1 MTLLEPD
8 TGRFCGLSGCEAD
21 WLSSRR
27 HEVDTDVQAFSDHAL
42 KAGWGDGLPLV
53 PPTEA
58 RVQDFLARGGRYP
71 DELVAVL
78 PPLRAECTVEKV
90 AINAVMAGAPPE
102 SLNLICAAIAAMAE
116 PKFDLAGLNATTGSV
131 VPAVIVNGPI
141 RNALDIPYQAGCLG
155 GVAGPAPAIGRA
167 IRLVMRNV
175 AGQLIDSTSQSV
187 FGTPG
192 RVAGIVFGEWE
203 ERSPWAPL
211 AERRGVKGDAVTVYG
226 AMGTANICDVVAD
239 SAEGFLEII
248 AKSMAY
254 PGANGFLTSSA
265 FSETLC
271 AINPVWAEIIAR
283 QFPRME
289 DVQAFIWDRCALP
302 IDGWRPEY
310 RAPIEALG
318 RIKPDGR
325 VHLTPTPDDVLVMVA
340 GGLGGLHAAML
351 HSWGT
356 CLTVTQAVPTG
367 DEA

>member
-1 MTLLEPD
+1 MTLQETNID
-8 TGRFCGLSGCEAD
+8 RSCGISGCEAD

-27 HEVDTDVQAFSDHAL
+27 HEVDEDIVAFNRFAM
-42 KAGWGDGLPLV
+42 AQGWGDGLPLI

-58 RVQDFLARGGRYP
+58 RVQDFLVAGGRFP
-71 DELVAVL
+71 DELVAIL
-78 PPLRAECTVEKV
+78 PPLRAECTVEKIAV
-90 AINAVMAGAPPE
+90 NAVMAGCAGDAMP
-102 SLNLICAAIAAMAE
+102 LLCAAIEAMAD

-131 VPAVIVNGPI
+131 VPAIIVNGPV
-141 RNALDIPYQAGCLG
+141 RHALDIPCQAGCLG

-167 IRLVMRNV
+167 IRLIMRNV
-175 AGQLIDSTSQSV
+175 AGQLIDATSQSV
-187 FGTPG
+187 YGTPG

-211 AERRGVKGDAVTVYG
+211 AERRGVAGDAVTVYG

-239 SAEGFLEII
+239 SAEGFLDII

-271 AINPVWAEIIAR
+271 AINPVWAEVIAR
-283 QFPRME
+283 AYPDMA
-289 DVQAFIWDRCALP
+289 DVQAYLWDRCALP
-302 IDGWRPEY
+302 IDWWRPEY

-318 RIKPDGR
+318 RIGADGR
-325 VHLTPTPDDVLVMVA
+325 VHLTPTPDDVIVMVA

-356 CLTVTQAVPTG
+356 CLTVTRPIR
-367 DEA
+367 

>member
-1 MTLLEPD
+1 MTLQETNID
-8 TGRFCGLSGCEAD
+8 RSCGISGCEAD

-27 HEVDTDVQAFSDHAL
+27 HEVDEDIVAFNRFAM
-42 KAGWGDGLPLV
+42 AQGWGDGLPLI

-58 RVQDFLARGGRYP
+58 RVQDFLVAGGRFP
-71 DELVAVL
+71 DELIAVL
-78 PPLRAECTVEKV
+78 PPLRAECTVEKIAV
-90 AINAVMAGAPPE
+90 NAVMAGCTGDAMP
-102 SLNLICAAIAAMAE
+102 LLCAAIEAMAD
-116 PKFDLAGLNATTGSV
+116 PSFDLAGLNATTGSV
-131 VPAVIVNGPI
+131 VPAIIVNGPI

-167 IRLVMRNV
+167 IRLIMRNV
-175 AGQLIDSTSQSV
+175 AGQLINATSQSV
-187 FGTPG
+187 YGTPG

-211 AERRGVKGDAVTVYG
+211 AERRGVAGDAVTVYG

-239 SAEGFLEII
+239 SADGFLDII

-271 AINPVWAEIIAR
+271 AINPVWAEVIAR
-283 QFPRME
+283 SYPDMA
-289 DVQAFIWDRCALP
+289 DVQAYLWDKCALP
-302 IDGWRPEY
+302 IDWWRPEY

-318 RIKPDGR
+318 RIGAEGR
-325 VHLTPTPDDVLVMVA
+325 VHLTPTPDDVIVMVA

-356 CLTVTQAVPTG
+356 CLTVTRPIR
-367 DEA
+367 

>member
-1 MTLLEPD
+1 M
-8 TGRFCGLSGCEAD
+8 A
-21 WLSSRR
+21 
-27 HEVDTDVQAFSDHAL
+27 Q
-42 KAGWGDGLPLV
+42 GWGDGLPLI

-58 RVQDFLARGGRYP
+58 RVQDFLVAGGRFP
-71 DELVAVL
+71 DELVAIL
-78 PPLRAECTVEKV
+78 PPLRAECTVEKIAV
-90 AINAVMAGAPPE
+90 NAVMAGCAGDAMP
-102 SLNLICAAIAAMAE
+102 LLCAAIEAMAD

-131 VPAVIVNGPI
+131 VPAIIVNGPV
-141 RNALDIPYQAGCLG
+141 RHALDIPCQAGCLG

-167 IRLVMRNV
+167 IRLIMRNV
-175 AGQLIDSTSQSV
+175 AGQLIDATSQSV
-187 FGTPG
+187 YGTPG

-211 AERRGVKGDAVTVYG
+211 AERRGVAGDAVTVYG

-239 SAEGFLEII
+239 SAEGFLDII

-271 AINPVWAEIIAR
+271 AINPVWAEVIAR
-283 QFPRME
+283 AYPDMA
-289 DVQAFIWDRCALP
+289 DVQAYLWDRCALP
-302 IDGWRPEY
+302 IDWWRPEY

-318 RIKPDGR
+318 RIGADGR
-325 VHLTPTPDDVLVMVA
+325 VHLTPTPDDVIVMVA

-356 CLTVTQAVPTG
+356 CLTVTRPIR
-367 DEA
+367 

>member
-1 MTLLEPD
+1 MTLQETNID
-8 TGRFCGLSGCEAD
+8 RSCGISGCEAD

-27 HEVDTDVQAFSDHAL
+27 HEVDEDIVAFNRFAM
-42 KAGWGDGLPLV
+42 AQGWGDGLPLI

-58 RVQDFLARGGRYP
+58 RVQDFLVAGGRFP
-71 DELVAVL
+71 DELVAIL
-78 PPLRAECTVEKV
+78 PPLRAECTVEKIAV
-90 AINAVMAGAPPE
+90 NAVMAGCAGDAMP
-102 SLNLICAAIAAMAE
+102 LLCAAIEAMAD

-131 VPAVIVNGPI
+131 VPAIIVNGPV
-141 RNALDIPYQAGCLG
+141 RHALDIPCQAGCLG

-167 IRLVMRNV
+167 IRLIMRNV
-175 AGQLIDSTSQSV
+175 AGQLIDATSQSV
-187 FGTPG
+187 YGTPG

-211 AERRGVKGDAVTVYG
+211 AERRGVAGDAVTVYG

-239 SAEGFLEII
+239 SAEGFLDII

-271 AINPVWAEIIAR
+271 AINPVWAEVIAR
-283 QFPRME
+283 AYPDMA
-289 DVQAFIWDRCALP
+289 DVQAYLWDRCALP
-302 IDGWRPEY
+302 IDWWRPEY

-318 RIKPDGR
+318 RIGPDGR
-325 VHLTPTPDDVLVMVA
+325 VHLTPTPDDVIVMVA

-356 CLTVTQAVPTG
+356 CLTVTRPIR
-367 DEA
+367 

>member
-1 MTLLEPD
+1 MTLQETNID
-8 TGRFCGLSGCEAD
+8 RSCGISGCEAD

-27 HEVDTDVQAFSDHAL
+27 HEVDEDIVAFNRFAL
-42 KAGWGDGLPLV
+42 TQGWGDGLPLI
-53 PPTEA
+53 PPTES
-58 RVQDFLARGGRYP
+58 RVQDFLVAGGRFP
-71 DELVAVL
+71 DELVALL
-78 PPLRAECTVEKV
+78 PPLRAECTVEKIAV
-90 AINAVMAGAPPE
+90 NAVMAGCTGDAMP
-102 SLNLICAAIAAMAE
+102 LLCAAIAAMAD

-131 VPAVIVNGPI
+131 VPAAIVNGPI

-167 IRLVMRNV
+167 IRLIMRNV
-175 AGQLIDSTSQSV
+175 AGQLINSTSQSV
-187 FGTPG
+187 YGTPG

-211 AERRGVKGDAVTVYG
+211 AERRGVAGNAVTVYG

-239 SAEGFLEII
+239 SAEGFLDII

-271 AINPVWAEIIAR
+271 AINPVWAEVIGRTFPDIA
-283 QFPRME
+283 
-289 DVQAFIWDRCALP
+289 DVQAYLWDKCALP
-302 IDGWRPEY
+302 IDWWRPEY

-318 RIKPDGR
+318 RIGPDGR
-325 VHLTPTPDDVLVMVA
+325 VHLVPTPDDVIVMVA

-356 CLTVTQAVPTG
+356 CLTVTRPI
-367 DEA
+367 E

>member
-1 MTLLEPD
+1 MTLQETSID
-8 TGRFCGLSGCEAD
+8 RSCGISGCETD

-27 HEVDTDVQAFSDHAL
+27 HEVDDDIQAFTAW
-42 KAGWGDGLPLV
+42 AMQQGWGDGLPLV
-53 PPTEA
+53 LPTEE
-58 RVQDFLARGGRYP
+58 RVQDFLVRGGRFP
-71 DELVAVL
+71 DELIAHL
-78 PPLRAECTVEKV
+78 PPLRTECTVEKI

-102 SLNLICAAIAAMAE
+102 AMSLLIAAIEAMAD

-131 VPAVIVNGPI
+131 VPAMIVNGPV
-141 RNALDIPYQAGCLG
+141 RNRLDIPYQAGCLG
-155 GVAGPAPAIGRA
+155 GVAGSAPGIGRA
-167 IRLVMRNV
+167 LRLIIRNV

-187 FGTPG
+187 YGTPG
-192 RVAGIVFGEWE
+192 RVTGIVFGEWE

-265 FSETLC
+265 FSESLC
-271 AINPVWAEIIAR
+271 AINPVWAEVIAK
-283 QFPRME
+283 QFPDMG
-289 DVQAFIWDRCALP
+289 DVQHFLWDRCALP
-302 IDGWRPEY
+302 IDWWRPEY

-325 VHLTPTPDDVLVMVA
+325 VHLVPTPDDVLVMVA

-356 CLTVTQAVPTG
+356 CLTVTRAIA
-367 DEA
+367 E

>member
-1 MTLLEPD
+1 M
-8 TGRFCGLSGCEAD
+8 A
-21 WLSSRR
+21 
-27 HEVDTDVQAFSDHAL
+27 Q
-42 KAGWGDGLPLV
+42 GWGDGLPLI

-58 RVQDFLARGGRYP
+58 RVQDFLVAGGRFP
-71 DELVAVL
+71 DELVAIL
-78 PPLRAECTVEKV
+78 PPLRAECTVEKIAV
-90 AINAVMAGAPPE
+90 NAVMAGCAGDAMP
-102 SLNLICAAIAAMAE
+102 LLCAAIEAMAD

-131 VPAVIVNGPI
+131 VPAIIVNGPV
-141 RNALDIPYQAGCLG
+141 RHALDIPCQAGCLG

-167 IRLVMRNV
+167 IRLIMRNV
-175 AGQLIDSTSQSV
+175 AGQLIDATSQSV
-187 FGTPG
+187 YGTPG

-211 AERRGVKGDAVTVYG
+211 AERRGIAGDAVTVYG

-239 SAEGFLEII
+239 SAEGFLDII

-271 AINPVWAEIIAR
+271 VINPVWAEVIAKAY
-283 QFPRME
+283 PDMA
-289 DVQAFIWDRCALP
+289 DVQAYLWDRCALP
-302 IDGWRPEY
+302 IDWWRPEY

-318 RIKPDGR
+318 RIGADGR
-325 VHLTPTPDDVLVMVA
+325 VHLTPTPDDVIVMVA

-356 CLTVTQAVPTG
+356 CLTVTRPIR
-367 DEA
+367 

>member
-1 MTLLEPD
+1 M
-8 TGRFCGLSGCEAD
+8 A
-21 WLSSRR
+21 
-27 HEVDTDVQAFSDHAL
+27 Q
-42 KAGWGDGLPLV
+42 GWGDGLPLI

-58 RVQDFLARGGRYP
+58 RVQDFLVAGGRFP
-71 DELVAVL
+71 DELVAIL
-78 PPLRAECTVEKV
+78 PPLRAECTVEKIAV
-90 AINAVMAGAPPE
+90 NAVMAGCAGDAMP
-102 SLNLICAAIAAMAE
+102 LLCAAIEAMAD

-131 VPAVIVNGPI
+131 VPAIIVNGPV
-141 RNALDIPYQAGCLG
+141 RHALDIPCQAGCLG

-167 IRLVMRNV
+167 IRLIMRNV
-175 AGQLIDSTSQSV
+175 AGQLIDATSQSV
-187 FGTPG
+187 YGTPG

-211 AERRGVKGDAVTVYG
+211 AERRGIAGDAVTVYG

-239 SAEGFLEII
+239 SAEGFLDII

-271 AINPVWAEIIAR
+271 AINPVWAEVIAKAY
-283 QFPRME
+283 PDMA
-289 DVQAFIWDRCALP
+289 DVQAYLWDRCALP
-302 IDGWRPEY
+302 IDWWRPEY

-318 RIKPDGR
+318 RIGPDGR
-325 VHLTPTPDDVLVMVA
+325 VHLTPTPDDVIVMVA

-356 CLTVTQAVPTG
+356 CLTVTRPIR
-367 DEA
+367 